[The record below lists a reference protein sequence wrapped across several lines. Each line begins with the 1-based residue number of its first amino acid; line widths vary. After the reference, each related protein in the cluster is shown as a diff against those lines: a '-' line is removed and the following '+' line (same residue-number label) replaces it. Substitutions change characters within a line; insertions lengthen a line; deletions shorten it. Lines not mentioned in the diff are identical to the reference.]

1 MRSASPLLV
10 ALGLLQAAAFAQTEI
25 IRDLH
30 YPDLNAD
37 GSQATRDRR
46 APAKDLKTTRTKP
59 MEFIRE
65 VRAELRKVSWPTRPE
80 VIRLSIIVFVALV
93 VFTAGVFAVDYVFGE
108 VFRVILDPGTTT
120 TGAAGA
126 TASVPITY

>member
-1 MRSASPLLV
+1 MAMNREQKRAMQR
-10 ALGLLQAAAFAQTEI
+10 AGQM
-25 IRDLH
+25 
-30 YPDLNAD
+30 NAD

-65 VRAELRKVSWPTRPE
+65 VRAELRKVSWPTSPE